1 MATYGGQFTLTEIIA
16 PVNSS
21 ILPRTDDCHVAC
33 LLTARHKN
41 QFCAGLSSSPGIQRY
56 FLNDAMVT
64 VMATPSSMAA
74 GHISRFGYTAVG
86 HDRYKMQGMY
96 IAGLMDFLAW

>member
-1 MATYGGQFTLTEIIA
+1 MIFIYLRYKLPATLTRDE
-16 PVNSS
+16 
-21 ILPRTDDCHVAC
+21 RYYVAC

-41 QFCAGLSSSPGIQRY
+41 QFCPGLSSSSRTQRY

-86 HDRYKMQGMY
+86 QD
-96 IAGLMDFLAW
+96 I